1 MLRFLIFALLLAALH
16 WSAAAPAQTAAYVTD
31 QLEATLRRG
40 TGTEY
45 AIVRM
50 MPAGTP
56 VEVLEVDAASGYSRV
71 RTTQGAEG
79 WILTRYLMDEPAA
92 RDQLETLR
100 RRLQEA
106 LAQRGSAGELLDA
119 MAAERDTLAA
129 ERDELERSRDALSR
143 ELAELTA
150 AAAEPLRLRERNLE
164 LDQQVEALQAELTG
178 EQIANRELRRNTQ
191 RDWFVA
197 GAAVL
202 LLGLVLGVVLP
213 RIRWRRRSRYGD
225 F

>member
-1 MLRFLIFALLLAALH
+1 MMRFLILALLLAALY
-16 WSAAAPAQTAAYVTD
+16 WSPAAPAQTAAYVTD

-56 VEVLEVDAASGYSRV
+56 VEVLEVDATSGYSRV
-71 RTTQGAEG
+71 RTVQGAEG

-100 RRLQEA
+100 RRLEEA
-106 LAQRGSAGELLDA
+106 RAQRGSAGELLDA
-119 MAAERDTLAA
+119 ITAERDALAA
-129 ERDELERSRDALSR
+129 ERDELERSLDALSQ
-143 ELAELTA
+143 ELGELTA
-150 AAAEPLRLRERNLE
+150 AAAEPLRLRERNRE
-164 LDQQVEALQAELTG
+164 LDQQVEALQAELAG